1 VDSAREPFIKVDVVS
16 RRAASADDP
25 ERKDTAVTGIS
36 ANLANDSV
44 PLRADAG
51 TRLGGIITP
60 TGLAVAVPLAAL
72 VVFLFFEFFR
82 VQNEFSW
89 QRSGDWSHAYMVPL
103 IAFYLLW
110 QRRDEMAKAPSRVF
124 WPGLMLVLMSIA
136 SYVFF
141 LVGPAVNHMGRGW
154 SAVLCIYGLV
164 LWLCGPSIG
173 KITFLP
179 IMYLSMGVTIS
190 DRVMNAITWPL
201 QIVAA
206 QGAYVL
212 LSIISA
218 LSGFEVTI
226 AGNQLTVISSSGV
239 VCPLNVAEACSGMRM
254 VIAFVALGLA
264 VALVAV
270 KPWWQRVLLI
280 VLGVPVA
287 LLMNVIR
294 VAVLGLASLQ
304 DANLAGG
311 GAHMFIGT
319 LLLIPGFLLYLGI
332 VWALKKAVVEAE
344 PEKKPK
350 AAAVPASKRSREAQ
364 TLPAVN
370 WAFLRSVPVLT
381 AVSILAVAAV
391 SIPTVVASLG
401 LHLKK
406 MKIDAPDGRV
416 VSAVP
421 RETTSWIATGK
432 DVQMSEEIVAELGT
446 PNYLS
451 RWYTQKTAP
460 DGQKPKSVELHLAY
474 YTGVIDTVP
483 HVPDRCM
490 VGAGWSLTSAP
501 TDVPIKLDMRLMVPV
516 ETPVNPEWTGQLYT
530 ARAGAQRVLMPRSPE
545 QLQFRV
551 TQFTGPGQNA
561 TLFAGYFFIA
571 NGGHVSSPEGVRSL
585 AFELTDDYAYYL
597 KVQISSAEVQTSEEL
612 SALAGSLLD
621 ELLPEIMRCVPD
633 WADVHT
639 GDFPPDNPR
648 GKNRKK

>member
-1 VDSAREPFIKVDVVS
+1 MDGHRVRGLRGV
-16 RRAASADDP
+16 RDP
-25 ERKDTAVTGIS
+25 ERKVRALTRIS
-36 ANLANDSV
+36 ANLASDTFPSK
-44 PLRADAG
+44 ADVS

-60 TGLAVAVPLAAL
+60 TGLAVAIPLAAL

-103 IAFYLLW
+103 IACYLLW
-110 QRRDEMAKAPSRVF
+110 QRRDDLAETPSVVF

-154 SAVLCIYGLV
+154 SAVLCVFGLV
-164 LWLCGPSIG
+164 LWLCGPSIAR
-173 KITFLP
+173 IAFLP
-179 IMYLSMGVTIS
+179 VMYLSMGVTIS
-190 DRVMNAITWPL
+190 DRVMNEITWPL
-201 QIVAA
+201 QIIAA

-212 LSIISA
+212 LTILGID
-218 LSGFEVTI
+218 VTI
-226 AGNQLTVISSSGV
+226 AGNQLTVTDSAGHAI
-239 VCPLNVAEACSGMRM
+239 PLNVAEACSGMRM

-294 VAVLGLASLQ
+294 VAVLGIASLH
-304 DANLAGG
+304 DPNLAGG

-332 VWALKKAVVEAE
+332 VWALKKAVVEPA
-344 PEKKPK
+344 PPKKPK
-350 AAAVPASKRSREAQ
+350 AAASESKRPRDAQ
-364 TLPAVN
+364 RASIN
-370 WAFLRSVPVLT
+370 WTILRTPPVMT
-381 AVSILAVAAV
+381 AMAILAFAAV

-406 MKIDAPDGRV
+406 MPINAPDGRV

-421 RETTSWIATGK
+421 RETKSWIAIGK

-446 PNYLS
+446 SNYLS
-451 RWYTQKTAP
+451 RWYTQKTAAP
-460 DGQKPKSVELHLAY
+460 DEKPRHVELHLAY

-490 VGAGWSLTSAP
+490 VGAGWSLTSTP
-501 TDVPIKLDMRLMVPV
+501 SDVPIKLDTSALVPV
-516 ETPVNPEWTGQLYT
+516 EVPVNPEWVGQLYT
-530 ARAGAQRVLMPRSPE
+530 ARVGAQRVLMPRAPE

-551 TQFTGPGQNA
+551 TEFTGPGQNA
-561 TLFAGYFFIA
+561 TLFAGYFFVA

-585 AFELTDDYAYYL
+585 AFELTNDYAYYL
-597 KVQISSAEVQTSEEL
+597 KVQISSAEVKSNEEL
-612 SALAGSLLD
+612 AALAASLLD

-648 GKNRKK
+648 GKNKKK